1 MVMNMISQGQVAA
14 SQRKL
19 FEGFVAGVAV
29 AAIAIALAW
38 GAFAALNA
46 PKSVAPSATSIQTLQ
61 EPGLLDQRAGE
72 RGGTV
77 AASKSAVMTDS
88 LVEQRRGERG
98 GTVAT
103 PAGRSE
109 HLRRGASLEVPKVQ
123 KTGTNGFNGFGNAG
137 YANATPALDQSVV
150 EHRRGEHGPLR

>member
-1 MVMNMISQGQVAA
+1 MNMISQGQVAA

-98 GTVAT
+98 VTVAT

-150 EHRRGEHGPLR
+150 EHLRGEHGALR